1 MLQAGGPTWQVPL
14 GRRDSTTANA
24 ARTSDIPSPFETFE
38 NLSLKFSNKELDS
51 TDLVALSGNLLEIFP
66 ILPRQNTA
74 RTALITCV

>member
-38 NLSLKFSNKELDS
+38 NLSLKFSSKELDS
-51 TDLVALSGNLLEIFP
+51 TDLVALSGN
-66 ILPRQNTA
+66 
-74 RTALITCV
+74 